1 MLKYVLR
8 RLANY
13 IVMIC
18 VATSI
23 AYFAAVIAMKPE
35 TRLLQRTPRP
45 TPEQVKAQLRA
56 ANLDPDLNPFQR
68 YWIWLKGI
76 VTRFDWGMGPDGSSI
91 NQEFFSRALISGRLV
106 LLATILSIVI
116 GIALGIFTAA
126 RQYKLSDRAVTTL
139 SYVVQ
144 CIPAPV
150 IYLLVQMTG
159 IRANENTNSMIFYV
173 SGIYSVPRPE
183 GTIPRLVDMA
193 QHLVLPT
200 IALTIVGYVSY
211 QLLQRTLLLDNINA
225 DYVRTARAKGLTK
238 AQAVR
243 KHALRTSFIP
253 VAQSIAF
260 QIPAIFT
267 GTFIIE
273 TVFAWQGLGRYTLDA
288 ITQTQNVNAA
298 VAGVAFGGLMFAIG
312 AILADLSV
320 AIVDPRARVS

>member
-13 IVMIC
+13 IVMIF
-18 VATSI
+18 VATSL
-23 AYFAAVIAMKPE
+23 AYFAAVTVMKPAS
-35 TRLLQRTPRP
+35 RLLQRTPRP
-45 TPEQVKAQLRA
+45 TMEQVVAQLQA
-56 ANLDPDLNPFQR
+56 VDLDPTMNPLQR
-68 YWIWLKGI
+68 YAVWLTGV
-76 VTRFDWGMGPDGSSI
+76 VTRWDWGMGPDGSQV
-91 NQEFFSRALISGRLV
+91 NQEFISRAIISGRLV
-106 LLATILSIVI
+106 LIATLMSIVI
-116 GIALGIFTAA
+116 GIALGIFAA
-126 RQYKLSDRAVTTL
+126 SRQYKFSDRAVTTL
-139 SYVVQ
+139 SYVIS

-150 IYLLVQMTG
+150 IYLMVQMTG
-159 IRANENTNSMIFYV
+159 IGINEKSGQRLFYV
-173 SGIYSVPRPE
+173 SGMYSTPPPSDPIKRM
-183 GTIPRLVDMA
+183 VDEA

-200 IALTIVGYVSY
+200 IALTIVAYVSY

-238 AQAVR
+238 SKAIR

-260 QIPAIFT
+260 QIPGIFT

-273 TVFAWQGLGRYTLDA
+273 SVFAWQGLGRYTLDA
-288 ITQTQNVNAA
+288 ITITQDVNAA
-298 VAGVAFGGLMFAIG
+298 VASVAFGGLMFAIG

>member
-13 IVMIC
+13 AVMVF

-23 AYFAAVIAMKPE
+23 AYFAAVTFMTPQ

-45 TPEQVKAQLRA
+45 TVEQVNTQLRL
-56 ANLDPDLNPFQR
+56 NGLDPELNPVQR
-68 YWIWLKGI
+68 YLQWMGAI
-76 VTRFDWGMGPDGSSI
+76 VTRFDWGLGPDGSRV
-91 NQEFFSRALISGRLV
+91 NDEFFARAIISARLV
-106 LLATILSIVI
+106 LVATLVSIVI
-116 GIALGIFTAA
+116 GIALGVFAA
-126 RQYKLSDRAVTTL
+126 SRQYKLSDRFVTNL
-139 SYVVQ
+139 SYFIST
-144 CIPAPV
+144 IPAPV

-159 IRANENTNSMIFYV
+159 IRVNEAAGTRVFYV
-173 SGIYSVPRPE
+173 TGMRSAIPPE
-183 GTIPRLVDMA
+183 GTLARYVDEL

-238 AQAVR
+238 GQAVR
-243 KHALRTSFIP
+243 RHALRTSFIP

-260 QIPAIFT
+260 QIPGIFV

-288 ITQTQNVNAA
+288 ITLTQNVNAA

-320 AIVDPRARVS
+320 AIVDPRARVT